1 MQFEWINFYSEFATK
16 LLEFKNNR
24 AELIADIQ
32 SAYSAINMKLPK
44 LEREDSIID
53 IDPFTVFGLF
63 NKGITNSN
71 RIAILESFATV
82 FNIK

>member
-32 SAYSAINMKLPK
+32 SA
-44 LEREDSIID
+44 
-53 IDPFTVFGLF
+53 
-63 NKGITNSN
+63 
-71 RIAILESFATV
+71 
-82 FNIK
+82 